1 MFEHPLHTAV
11 VTGPAFHDPSHGSWD
26 AYRDQW
32 QDISNALPIPPRRRQ
47 HDCRIPV
54 TARLVWERDG
64 LELVEAVAYAWFG
77 RLVLVEVL
85 DRRQHTHGVWLHVS
99 DVRRRTSAQQ

>member
-1 MFEHPLHTAV
+1 MSK
-11 VTGPAFHDPSHGSWD
+11 TGPAFHDPSLHGWD

-32 QDISNALPIPPRRRQ
+32 QDILNGLPIPPRGRQ
-47 HDCRIPV
+47 HDCHIPV

-64 LELVEAVAYAWFG
+64 LELLDTTAYAWFG

-85 DRRQHTHGVWLHVS
+85 DHRRRIHGVWLHVS
-99 DVRRRTSAQQ
+99 DVRRRASVQQ